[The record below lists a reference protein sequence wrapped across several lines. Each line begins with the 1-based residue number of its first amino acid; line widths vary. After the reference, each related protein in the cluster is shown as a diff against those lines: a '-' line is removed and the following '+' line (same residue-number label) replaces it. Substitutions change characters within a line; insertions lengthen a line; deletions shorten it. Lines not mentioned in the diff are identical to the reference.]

1 MGMVLLDSARDRIAH
16 CIVLAVGYRIALPI
30 DRAEATGFE
39 DLGLE
44 HDVRRNVDNDVLRG
58 AVKFLELSGHTF
70 GRAGAVGHGLKQ
82 QFGKLRLMPSLGL
95 GNLSQ
100 ERWSGEIAK

>member
-1 MGMVLLDSARDRIAH
+1 MGMVLLGSARDRIAY
-16 CIVLAVGYRIALPI
+16 CIVGVAGYRLALPI

-58 AVKFLELSGHTF
+58 AVKLLELSGHAF

-82 QFGKLRLMPSLGL
+82 EFGKLCLMPSLGL
-95 GNLSQ
+95 GDL
-100 ERWSGEIAK
+100 G